1 MNDWLHTLRKTKSRL
16 IVWLGFKILERCGW
30 KIDCTLGNTKIE
42 WISLWFRSI
51 LWYVEEWLIAH
62 MGIQTMTTL
71 FGLVSVSILIDVD
84 EWLIALHTL
93 GKGFKF
99 KEMWMND
106 WLHTWKYK
114 YKELMHFLVCVLD
127 LFEEMWM
134 IDWLHTW
141 EYKKLAHYLLWLDFL
156 FFLTFYSCP
165 SRTFPTR

>member
-1 MNDWLHTLRKTKSRL
+1 MNDWLHTLRKTKIRF
-16 IVWLGFKILERCGW
+16 IVWLGFKILEICGW
-30 KIDCTLGNTKIE
+30 KIDCTLRNTKIE
-42 WISLWFRSI
+42 WISLCFRSI

-62 MGIQTMTTL
+62 MGIQTMTTV
-71 FGLVSVSILIDVD
+71 FGLVSDL
-84 EWLIALHTL
+84 
-93 GKGFKF
+93 F

-106 WLHTWKYK
+106 WLHTWKCK

-141 EYKKLAHYLLWLDFL
+141 EYKKFAHYLLWLDFL